1 MFKDKLK
8 ELRIKNNLTQ
18 DDMAKKLYVTRNA
31 ISKWENGKGYPNI
44 ESLKTISKQFN
55 ISLDELINE
64 QDATLITLENS
75 KNLKKQQ
82 NILLSIGLFIIYA
95 LTGILIPTLLFK
107 YDPTSVM
114 VYFIFIRPLTI
125 IIIALICP
133 LLIKKPSYSLI
144 SSALAIIPIFL
155 YFDNTKISGSSL
167 YELVYYIIFVGIYF
181 LIRFIITLNYKRKTL
196 IILKWILFGIN
207 VSLLVL
213 FIILNIINLINY
225 NNYITSFP
233 WYTYLIYSG
242 LIFILPFIL
251 TLLLFLYFNYRLK
264 ELDK

>member
-64 QDATLITLENS
+64 QDATLITL
-75 KNLKKQQ
+75 
-82 NILLSIGLFIIYA
+82 IIYA